1 MTVASAPT
9 AVQLDT
15 IATLDDFDRLGAS
28 WDDLVRAM
36 PRPSPFLLHS
46 WLAAWWRHYGDEA
59 TLAVHTARRDGELVG
74 AAPMFVR
81 SRMGI
86 SVTGFLGGSLSALAD
101 LLLAPGAGPAAA
113 VELTRRIA
121 GSEPGYLDV
130 HGLPGDSRLA
140 EALGSSIEVR
150 QRVESPVLDLP
161 DGWEAA
167 YNAKTSSKKR
177 NLHRRRR
184 RQLGELGRLDVR
196 VAREPEALVAALE
209 EAFRL
214 HELRWE
220 GRPDGSDF
228 ASSRGRQF
236 HRSALV
242 ELAELDIPRIVLLT
256 LDGRAIAF
264 HYYFAFEGRMIVH
277 RLGFDPAFARY
288 SPGLVNTL
296 DTIETAAAEGLTR
309 VEFLGGAE
317 RYKVELADRFDPL
330 CRGLGLARG
339 WRARAL
345 VRAELATIDLRL
357 RLKRWPALRHL
368 YVDGIAPLRRVAAR
382 SRATPGTARDR
393 RG

>member
-1 MTVASAPT
+1 VTPHAAT
-9 AVQLDT
+9 QLDT
-15 IATLDDFDRLGAS
+15 IETLEEFVRLSDG

-46 WLAAWWRHYGDEA
+46 WLTAWWRHYGDGA
-59 TLAVHTARRDGELVG
+59 TLAVHTASRDGELVG
-74 AAPMFVR
+74 AAPAFVR

-86 SVTGFLGGSLSALAD
+86 SVTSFLGGDLAALAD
-101 LLLAPGAGPAAA
+101 LLLAPDAHSSTAAGLAA
-113 VELTRRIA
+113 RIA
-121 GSEPGYLDV
+121 GSGPGYLDV
-130 HGLPGDSRLA
+130 HGLPSNSRLA
-140 EALGSSIEVR
+140 ETLASSIEVR
-150 QRVESPVLDLP
+150 ERVESPFLDLP

-184 RQLGELGRLDVR
+184 RQLGELGCLEVH
-196 VAREPEALVAALE
+196 VAREPETLQPALE

-228 ASSRGRQF
+228 ASPRGRQF
-236 HRSALV
+236 HRTALV
-242 ELAELDIPRIVLLT
+242 ALAELDIPRIVLLT

-296 DTIETAAAEGLTR
+296 DTIETAASEGLTR

-317 RYKVELADRFDPL
+317 RYKVELADGFDPL

-339 WRARAL
+339 VRAHAL

-368 YVDGIAPLRRVAAR
+368 YVDGIAPLRRLAVR
-382 SRATPGTARDR
+382 SRATFGAAKDR
-393 RG
+393 RA